1 MPSPP
6 TFSLTRESRSSPVT
20 TSNATE
26 VTIYLPKDQFYD
38 LLTYTPVKGHG
49 TSVHLTNV
57 SYTSI
62 PLHIKGGTVL
72 PLRASS
78 ANTTTELRLKDFEI
92 AIAPGTDATA
102 YGQLYIDD
110 GVSITQKDPVTFA
123 KFTYSRGTLHA
134 TGQFASKN
142 RISLVSFLGVT
153 KAPKSVSVNGKPVPQ
168 HAVTFDKT
176 HSVVRAKVSIPLSHE
191 FTVSIS

>member
-1 MPSPP
+1 
-6 TFSLTRESRSSPVT
+6 
-20 TSNATE
+20 

-38 LLTYTPVKGHG
+38 FLTYAPVKGNG
-49 TSVHLTNV
+49 AAVHLTNV
-57 SYTSI
+57 PYTSI

-92 AIAPGTDATA
+92 TIAPGTDGTA

-110 GVSITQKDPVTFA
+110 GVSIRQKAPVTFA
-123 KFTYSRGTLHA
+123 KFRYSHGTLYA
-134 TGQFASKN
+134 TGQFASTN

-153 KAPKSVSVNGKPVPQ
+153 KAPKSVTVNGKPVPSS
-168 HAVTFDKT
+168 AIAFDKT
-176 HSVVRAKVSIPLSHE
+176 HSVVRAKVSIPLSHG
-191 FTVSIS
+191 FTVYIS